1 MKKYYLVLLSLL
13 SGVLLS
19 IPWLTGA
26 GWWALLFAFVP
37 LLLVE
42 DFICSN
48 KEQHSHIEFLG
59 YSFFSF
65 LTWNLLSC
73 YWIGRAV
80 PFGMI
85 VIVTLNALLMSTVW
99 WMFHRM
105 KREFNVSHANISLLA
120 FWLAFEYLHFNW
132 DMEWPWLTLGNGFAN
147 QVRLIQW
154 YEFTGVLGGSLL
166 ILVANLILF
175 NFLKNVLKKQVFQ
188 TVVYLFVFCA
198 VIFISF
204 TWSNH
209 YYQNYV
215 EIGGKYQVVVLQ
227 PNVDPYTEK
236 FGDKQREKQIATLLE
251 LTDSLLNKNTALV
264 IAPETALPTLIENDS
279 LPTRSSIFQF
289 RELAKQSKQVSFVLG
304 ANTMKY
310 FNADEKPSK
319 TGRWDADRNQYFD
332 IYNSALLVNE
342 NPLVQIYHK
351 GKLVSGVEK
360 MPFSKYFSFIEQ
372 YIVDLGG
379 ATGSLG
385 RQDAPTVFTTNSG
398 LKIAPVICFESVFGQ
413 YISTNVKNGAE
424 LIVMLTNDGWWKGTI
439 GYRQHLAISSLR
451 AIEIRRSIARSAN
464 TGISALINQRGDIL
478 KKTNYD
484 VKTAISG
491 NLRANEKLTFYVKYG
506 DYLGRISAFVAVL
519 LLLYFFVQKRIKVAN

>member
-1 MKKYYLVLLSLL
+1 MKKKHFVLLSIL

-19 IPWLTGA
+19 LPWFTAAA
-26 GWWALLFAFVP
+26 GWVLLFAFVP

-42 DFICSN
+42 DFFCSN
-48 KEQHSHIEFLG
+48 KEQNSHIEFLG
-59 YSFFSF
+59 YSFLSF

-85 VIVTLNALLMSTVW
+85 VIVTLNALLMSAAW

-105 KREFNVSHANISLLA
+105 KREFNVNLANISLLA

-166 ILVANLILF
+166 ILAANLILLS
-175 NFLKNVLKKQVFQ
+175 FLKNVLKKQIFQAVF
-188 TVVYLFVFCA
+188 YLFVFCA
-198 VIFISF
+198 VIFIPF
-204 TWSNH
+204 IWSNH
-209 YYQNYV
+209 YYLNYV
-215 EIGGKYQVVVLQ
+215 ETGEKYDVLVLQ

-236 FGDKQREKQIATLLE
+236 FDDKQREKQIATLLE

-264 IAPETALPTLIENDS
+264 IAPETALPTLTENDS
-279 LPTRSSIFQF
+279 LLTRSSIFQF
-289 RELAKQSKQVSFVLG
+289 RKLAQQSPLVSFVVG
-304 ANTMKY
+304 VNTLKY
-310 FNADEKPSK
+310 YSGDEKLSK
-319 TGRWDADRNQYFD
+319 TARWDADRNQYFD

-342 NPLVQIYHK
+342 NPFVQIYHK

-360 MPFSKYFSFIEQ
+360 MPFSKYFSFIER

-385 RQDAPTVFTTNSG
+385 RQNTPTIFITNSG
-398 LKIAPVICFESVFGQ
+398 LKVAPVICFESVFGQ
-413 YISTNVKNGAE
+413 YISTNVMNGAE
-424 LIVMLTNDGWWKGTI
+424 LIVMLTDDGWWEGTI

-451 AIEIRRSIARSAN
+451 AIETRRSIARSAN

-478 KKTNYD
+478 KKTTYG
-484 VKTAISG
+484 VKTAMKG

-506 DYLGRISAFVAVL
+506 DYLGRISAFVTVL
-519 LLLYFFVQKRIKVAN
+519 LLLYFFVQKRIKEGN

>member
-1 MKKYYLVLLSLL
+1 MKKTHFVLLSIL

-19 IPWLTGA
+19 LPWLTGA
-26 GWWALLFAFVP
+26 AGWVLLFAFVP

-42 DFICSN
+42 DFFCSN

-59 YSFFSF
+59 YSFLSF

-105 KREFNVSHANISLLA
+105 KREFNVNLANISLLV

-175 NFLKNVLKKQVFQ
+175 SFLKNVLKKQVFKA
-188 TVVYLFVFCA
+188 VVYVSVFCVVVFA
-198 VIFISF
+198 PLI
-204 TWSNH
+204 WSSR
-209 YYQNYV
+209 YYQNYA
-215 EIGGKYQVVVLQ
+215 ETGGKYDVLVLQ

-236 FGDKQREKQIATLLE
+236 FDDKQRKKQIATLLE
-251 LTDSLLNKNTALV
+251 LTDSLLNKNKTLV

-289 RELAKQSKQVSFVLG
+289 RELAQQGLQVSFVLG
-304 ANTMKY
+304 ANTLKY
-310 FNADEKPSK
+310 YNGDEEPSK
-319 TGRWDADRNQYFD
+319 TARWDADRNQYYD

-360 MPFSKYFSFIEQ
+360 MPFSKYLLFVER

-385 RQDAPTVFTTNSG
+385 RQNAPTIFTTNSG

-424 LIVMLTNDGWWKGTI
+424 LIVMLTNDGWWEGTI
-439 GYRQHLAISSLR
+439 GYRQHLAISCLR
-451 AIEIRRSIARSAN
+451 AIETRRSIARSAN
-464 TGISALINQRGDIL
+464 TGISALINQRGDVL
-478 KKTNYD
+478 KKTNYG
-484 VKTAISG
+484 VKTAIKG
-491 NLRANEKLTFYVKYG
+491 NLKVNEKLTFYVKYG

-519 LLLYFFVQKRIKVAN
+519 LLLYFFVQKRIKVGN